1 MDEARVVMNL
11 KEGIIELQG
20 PVDFVRH
27 YLDTYQLTIK
37 GLQNLP
43 KDIAVSEQKAKAS
56 PRKRK
61 EVPRSKAGETK
72 RATGAGAIRGYL
84 QEGFFDEPRSTRE
97 VKQRLND
104 AGLARTSNAIRIT
117 LEKLSVAGLLDRVTK
132 GRSVRFQRPLQS

>member
-1 MDEARVVMNL
+1 MDEARVVINL
-11 KEGIIELQG
+11 KEGIIEVQG

-27 YLDTYQLTIK
+27 YLDTYALAVK

-56 PRKRK
+56 PRRRK

-72 RATGAGAIRGYL
+72 RVTGAGSIRGYL

-104 AGLARTSNAIRIT
+104 AGLARTSVVSHKWTYN
-117 LEKLSVAGLLDRVTK
+117 E
-132 GRSVRFQRPLQS
+132 RSYRG